1 MIFMKNLKKV
11 SVFRTL
17 LVQLNLCRALTAPY
31 FSNRAFSTSLPSP
44 VKVYENAQLLRKII
58 LQENKDKAG
67 VYM

>member
-1 MIFMKNLKKV
+1 MIFMQNFKTV
-11 SVFRTL
+11 SLLRTS
-17 LVQLNLCRALTAPY
+17 LVQL
-31 FSNRAFSTSLPSP
+31 NRAFSTSLPSP